1 MATKNKLPLN
11 VTIFL
16 VILGLM
22 GLFNIYSLYLYFAEN
37 FDILNFVL
45 SLFYYGMP
53 LVAIYLL
60 ITKKSYALIF
70 TKIYVFFEAAY
81 YLIIGIL
88 SVDYYYLIYAAP
100 LVILSL
106 LLLFGKSITAYYSD
120 KKSKSEGFLFWAAIS
135 LIYPFIMPVYGLL
148 FSIWGLRRDYKN
160 KIIFIIGI
168 ILSVGMFAY
177 NYFFGTPALTA
188 YDSQCI
194 TYCTGIENATYY
206 LVEADNI
213 TDAQICYCMD
223 NDSAVISQL
232 TLPIE

>member
-177 NYFFGTPALTA
+177 NYFFGTPAITSSALQHLLLTTASALLTA
-188 YDSQCI
+188 QALKTPLI
-194 TYCTGIENATYY
+194 T
-206 LVEADNI
+206 
-213 TDAQICYCMD
+213 
-223 NDSAVISQL
+223 
-232 TLPIE
+232 